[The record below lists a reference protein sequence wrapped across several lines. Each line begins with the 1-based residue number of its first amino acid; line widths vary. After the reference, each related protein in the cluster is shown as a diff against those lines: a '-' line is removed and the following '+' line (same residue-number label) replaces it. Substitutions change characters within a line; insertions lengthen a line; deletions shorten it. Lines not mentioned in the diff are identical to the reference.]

1 MPLKMPLVACLLIV
15 TSGSMQARSVMAQR
29 GVRALLVD
37 TGSSELG
44 FISER
49 DFLRRSHNK
58 NWRRTKV
65 GARLDVCVHLPLC

>member
-1 MPLKMPLVACLLIV
+1 M
-15 TSGSMQARSVMAQR
+15 MAQR

-65 GARLDVCVHLPLC
+65 GARLVVCTAYMLEV